1 MKKTREEYY
10 CDLCGSLYEKS
21 AKTFEGFSPYKE
33 ISIMFKSSRMAK
45 PILSRASVDLCE
57 QCFAR
62 YKRHLPIGVA
72 KNCCYS
78 PDKFYWKKKE
88 TEIHNE
94 EE

>member
-21 AKTFEGFSPYKE
+21 AKTFEGSSPYKE
-33 ISIMFKSSRMAK
+33 ISIMFKSSRTAK
-45 PILSRASVDLCE
+45 PVLSKAPVDLCE

-62 YKRHLPIGVA
+62 YKRHLPIGIT
-72 KNCCYS
+72 KYCYS
-78 PDKFYWKKKE
+78 VPGKFYWKEKE
-88 TEIHNE
+88 AEVNKE